1 MTKSEI
7 INKLA
12 KEGKVREA
20 INNIAKD
27 SNDTDLF
34 DLEQD
39 TYIQLLDKDD
49 EIIEKL
55 YENGQL
61 MWYVTRILMNNIN
74 SKTSPFYYRYKKN
87 KVNHISMDDYTEK
100 AD

>member
-1 MTKSEI
+1 MTKKEI
-7 INKLA
+7 IGKLA
-12 KEGKVREA
+12 REGKVKEA

-39 TYIQLLDKDD
+39 TYIQLLEKDD
-49 EIIEKL
+49 DIIEKL
-55 YENGQL
+55 YEDGQL
-61 MWYVTRILMNNIN
+61 MWYVTRILLNNIH

-87 KVNHISMDDYTEK
+87 KVNQISMDDYTEK